1 VKRTRLFLALALVFA
16 SGLAAGAIGY
26 HLVAAKPAGAAE
38 RRPTPEERRQ
48 RYVEMMKTHLKLSEE
63 QLAQLD
69 AILDETRRRFEEY
82 EQKART
88 EKQAI
93 WQQHVERV
101 NAILSEEQRVEYA
114 RLRKEREERRKKE
127 REGRALAGPG
137 R

>member
-1 VKRTRLFLALALVFA
+1 VKRSRLFLALVLVFA
-16 SGLAAGAIGY
+16 SGLAVGALGY
-26 HLVAAKPAGAAE
+26 HVFAPRTAGAAE
-38 RRPTPEERRQ
+38 RRPSPEERRQ

-63 QLAQLD
+63 QLAQLN

-82 EQKART
+82 EQKARG

-101 NAILSEEQRVEYA
+101 NAILSEEQRLEYA
-114 RLRKEREERRKKE
+114 RIRKEREERRKME
-127 REGRALAGPG
+127 REGRAPRGPG